1 MESARCGRMDDV
13 RRWQCGQDERSRN
26 VHRRFARRTRARQV
40 GVGWRIRSVSSEAP
54 WCRVCCILLAIPAL
68 AWSIILL
75 STTTRTGP
83 LLFGDSSEAGYDSC
97 YKPSVCI
104 LSSTGH
110 TEMRGTLGDMV
121 MYCASLKTIRAC
133 DMLACFSWGDHST
146 SQVVQLQSLYVV
158 SCP

>member
-1 MESARCGRMDDV
+1 M
-13 RRWQCGQDERSRN
+13 W
-26 VHRRFARRTRARQV
+26 ARRAIAKCPPKLRTPDA
-40 GVGWRIRSVSSEAP
+40 GATGWS
-54 WCRVCCILLAIPAL
+54 RVEDQKRFERGPLVPRLLHTLLLAVLAL

-75 STTTRTGP
+75 SMTTRTGP

-97 YKPSVCI
+97 CKPSVCI

-110 TEMRGTLGDMV
+110 TETRGTLRDMA

-133 DMLACFSWGDHST
+133 DMLARFSWGSHST
-146 SQVVQLQSLYVV
+146 SQVVQLQSPYVV